1 MLTNCFLSGTHI
13 LPQLCSTAPLPT
25 HGSLWP
31 AGQSPKVMEQHLG
44 PFRTSFRFVAHFF
57 SILLELHAPQALA
70 LCTGWHLCL
79 SLPSPGCW
87 LCLKFPP
94 HMFFCRFTLN
104 LSCGMSLRTMS

>member
-44 PFRTSFRFVAHFF
+44 PFRTSFRFAAHFLF
-57 SILLELHAPQALA
+57 HPARAPCTPSSGPLYRLAPLPLIAFTRLLA
-70 LCTGWHLCL
+70 LFEI
-79 SLPSPGCW
+79 PSP
-87 LCLKFPP
+87 L
-94 HMFFCRFTLN
+94 
-104 LSCGMSLRTMS
+104 